1 MMKWNLTQNSQC
13 EIKKDDESEKQTK
26 IANFILWEN
35 YRRDENRQQYHGN
48 GFKYDYA
55 FQSKHLNGAHAIP
68 DFKTSVSTL
77 PKL

>member
-1 MMKWNLTQNSQC
+1 MMRAK
-13 EIKKDDESEKQTK
+13 KQTK
-26 IANFILWEN
+26 IAYYFILWEN
-35 YRRDENRQQYHGN
+35 YRRDENRKQYHGN